1 MSSLPS
7 PELLPILKRLNAA
20 VGYLNL
26 GMPQDAWN
34 ELEDIEAKD
43 RARPEVLKVRVEVCR
58 ALKQWEMMAEV
69 SNHLRKIEPDE
80 VGHALDQAHA
90 ARRFKSEAEAA
101 EILSMAL
108 RRYYDDALVRYNL
121 ACYWCVMGRVEEAR
135 EMLETACK
143 KDESLRELAETDED
157 LAALKVF

>member
-58 ALKQWEMMAEV
+58 ALESWEMMAEV

-80 VGHALDQAHA
+80 VGHSLDQG
-90 ARRFKSEAEAA
+90 S
-101 EILSMAL
+101 
-108 RRYYDDALVRYNL
+108 
-121 ACYWCVMGRVEEAR
+121 CYQ
-135 EMLETACK
+135 T
-143 KDESLRELAETDED
+143 
-157 LAALKVF
+157 F

>member
-1 MSSLPS
+1 MHS

-43 RARPEVLKVRVEVCR
+43 RARPEFLKVRVEVCR
-58 ALKQWEMMAEV
+58 ALKPWEMMAEV
-69 SNHLRKIEPDE
+69 SNHLRKIEPDD
-80 VGHALDQAHA
+80 VGHPLNMSYAV
-90 ARRFKSEAEAA
+90 RRFKSEAEAA
-101 EILSMAL
+101 DILSLAL

-135 EMLETACK
+135 EMLETAFK
-143 KDESLRELAETDED
+143 KDKSLRELAETDED
-157 LAALKVF
+157 LAALR

>member
-34 ELEDIEAKD
+34 ELEDIDAKD
-43 RARPEVLKVRVEVCR
+43 RPRSEVLKVRVEVCR
-58 ALKQWEMMAEV
+58 ALESWEMMAEV

-80 VGHALDQAHA
+80 VGHSLNQAYA
-90 ARRFKSEAEAA
+90 NRRFKSEAEAA

-108 RRYYDDALVRYNL
+108 LRYYDDALVRYNL
-121 ACYWCVMGRVEEAR
+121 ACYWCVMGRVEEAT
-135 EMLETACK
+135 EMLGTACTR
-143 KDESLRELAETDED
+143 DESLRELAEADED
-157 LAALKVF
+157 LEGLR

>member
-1 MSSLPS
+1 MPS
-7 PELLPILKRLNAA
+7 PELLPIIKRLNAA
-20 VGYLNL
+20 VGYLSL

-34 ELEDIEAKD
+34 ELEDIDAKD

-80 VGHALDQAHA
+80 VGHAIDQAHA
-90 ARRFKSEAEAA
+90 TRRFKSEAEAA
-101 EILSMAL
+101 DILSLAL

-121 ACYWCVMGRVEEAR
+121 ACYWCVMGRIEEAR
-135 EMLETACK
+135 EMLGTACRR
-143 KDESLRELAETDED
+143 DESLRELAETDED
-157 LAALKVF
+157 LVGLR